1 MESLFVFWL
10 IKKWSGKHW
19 QRSCEVV
26 LELFKC
32 LQSSNFIQKVYSG
45 NECQQLQKKKQKTHT
60 SCAKLSRISK
70 KSELPNGWVDV
81 VTNILLWPPDEDSN
95 RTEMGTVSHTLD
107 VALPPSFPN
116 GVFPETTLQCS
127 NWVFRACGLGRG
139 TCGVGEGGVG
149 GRRKDVSWKLPAGS
163 LPALFR
169 VSHLVI
175 IGRLTYI
182 QFYRFYF

>member
-1 MESLFVFWL
+1 MFGCFYPSRSHRLWL
-10 IKKWSGKHW
+10 CLAHGIIVCFLAHQKMKWQALTEKLWGSAWAFQVSPK
-19 QRSCEVV
+19 
-26 LELFKC
+26 
-32 LQSSNFIQKVYSG
+32 LQLYTKSFQSTVEMNVNNYRR
-45 NECQQLQKKKQKTHT
+45 KKQKTHK
-60 SCAKLSRISK
+60 SSAKLSRISK

-95 RTEMGTVSHTLD
+95 RTEMGTVRHTLD

-149 GRRKDVSWKLPAGS
+149 GRRKDVS
-163 LPALFR
+163 
-169 VSHLVI
+169 
-175 IGRLTYI
+175 
-182 QFYRFYF
+182 